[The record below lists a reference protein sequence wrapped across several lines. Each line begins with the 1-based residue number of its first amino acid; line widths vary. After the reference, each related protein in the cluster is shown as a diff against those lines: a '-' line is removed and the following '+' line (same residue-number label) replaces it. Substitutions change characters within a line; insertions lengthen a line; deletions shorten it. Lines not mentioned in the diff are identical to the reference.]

1 MTSATSPAAQPSAP
15 APSPSPAPSPTPAP
29 SAPSPAAPG
38 AHLSE
43 QLAAIDWLLARLPA
57 AARVLDIGS
66 GTGRPTADLIAGQGH
81 RVTGCDVSAAMV
93 ELAAAQVPAAHF
105 AMADIREL
113 HFAPGSWE
121 AVTAFFPP
129 PELDRAE
136 LDAALA
142 RIADWLAPGGYVVLA
157 TVPGAAAFGPA
168 ASDPVAS
175 DPVASDSAASGPAGE
190 AEGCP
195 VELFTQW
202 LRASGLKVLHRQ
214 TTALHPELP
223 GTDSAERLFLYARKP
238 GGPAVPAHT
247 LAAPYPHPSAYR
259 GPRRPARPDRAAAE
273 PRVERHDIAPMV
285 EALAGNTTVLHLGGD
300 EALVRA
306 LSTRGVTV
314 LPEDVGQLPLPDAA
328 VDAAV
333 AVRVLHGTE
342 DPRAVVAELVRVVD
356 RSHPQARI
364 VLLQGAP
371 DNGLVALWNRVCAP
385 LTGEQPDHQ
394 GFLLAQ
400 AAEVLA
406 EHGFDDLAWHRV
418 PVRLLFPEGGPDL
431 RARAAA
437 DVLAGLWHTG
447 DPRLDRLPEALLPV
461 LAEHFRTAEESADD
475 TGADS
480 VNDDGVMLVAAPRYH
495 H

>member
-1 MTSATSPAAQPSAP
+1 MTSATSPAAAQPSAR
-15 APSPSPAPSPTPAP
+15 P
-29 SAPSPAAPG
+29 SAQPSAHSPAASPV
-38 AHLSE
+38 HLPE

-81 RVTGCDVSAAMV
+81 RVTGYDVSAAMV
-93 ELAAAQVPAAHF
+93 ELATAQVPAAHF
-105 AMADIREL
+105 AVADLREL

-121 AVTAFFPP
+121 AVTAFVPP
-129 PELDRAE
+129 LELDRDE

-142 RIADWLAPGGYVVLA
+142 RIADWLAPGGYTVLA
-157 TVPGAAAFGPA
+157 TDDAA
-168 ASDPVAS
+168 
-175 DPVASDSAASGPAGE
+175 E
-190 AEGCP
+190 AE
-195 VELFTQW
+195 VFAQR
-202 LRASGLKVLHRQ
+202 LRASGLKVLHEQ
-214 TTALHPELP
+214 TSAFRAELP
-223 GTDSAERLFLYARKP
+223 GTGGADGSGGADGTGGADGAERLFLYSRKP
-238 GGPAVPAHT
+238 GGPAVPAHA
-247 LAAPYPHPSAYR
+247 LAAPYPHPTSYR
-259 GPRRPARPDRAAAE
+259 GPRRPTRQGGYDRQDGQDRAAVE
-273 PRVERHDIAPMV
+273 SRVERHDIAPVV
-285 EALAGNTTVLHLGGD
+285 ESLAGNTAVLHLGAAD
-300 EALVRA
+300 DPLVRA
-306 LSTRGVTV
+306 LSARGVTV
-314 LPEDVGQLPLPDAA
+314 LPQDTGQPPLPDAS

-333 AVRVLHGTE
+333 ADRVLDGAD

-356 RSHPQARI
+356 RSHPRARI

-371 DNGLVALWNRVCAP
+371 DNGPVDLWNRVCAP

-394 GFLLAQ
+394 GFLLTQ

-406 EHGFDDLAWHRV
+406 AHGFDDLAWHRV
-418 PVRLLFPEGGPDL
+418 PVRLLFPERDPEQ

-437 DVLAGLWHTG
+437 DVLAGLWQTG

-461 LAEHFRTAEESADD
+461 LTAHFRTAEESADD

>member
-15 APSPSPAPSPTPAP
+15 SSALAPT
-29 SAPSPAAPG
+29 PSPAAP
-38 AHLSE
+38 AVHLSE

-81 RVTGCDVSAAMV
+81 RVTGYDVSAAMV
-93 ELAAAQVPAAHF
+93 ELATAQVPAAHF
-105 AMADIREL
+105 AVAELREL

-129 PELDRAE
+129 LELDRAE
-136 LDAALA
+136 LDAVLA

-157 TVPGAAAFGPA
+157 TVLGT
-168 ASDPVAS
+168 
-175 DPVASDSAASGPAGE
+175 AGE
-190 AEGCP
+190 AEDCP
-195 VELFTQW
+195 AELFAQR
-202 LRASGLKVLHRQ
+202 LRASGLKVLHQQ
-214 TTALHPELP
+214 TSTLRPEPP
-223 GTDSAERLFLYARKP
+223 GTDGAERLFLYARKP
-238 GGPAVPAHT
+238 GGPAVPAHI

-259 GPRRPARPDRAAAE
+259 GPRRPGRPDRAAAE
-273 PRVERHDIAPMV
+273 PRVERHDIAPVV

-306 LSTRGVTV
+306 LSARGITV

-333 AVRVLHGTE
+333 ADRVLHGAD

-356 RSHPQARI
+356 RSHPRARI

-371 DNGLVALWNRVCAP
+371 DNGLVDLWNRVCAP

-406 EHGFDDLAWHRV
+406 EHGFDDLDWHRV
-418 PVRLLFPEGGPDL
+418 PVRLLFPEDGPDL

-437 DVLAGLWHTG
+437 DVLAGLWDTG

-461 LAEHFRTAEESADD
+461 LAEYFRTAEESADD